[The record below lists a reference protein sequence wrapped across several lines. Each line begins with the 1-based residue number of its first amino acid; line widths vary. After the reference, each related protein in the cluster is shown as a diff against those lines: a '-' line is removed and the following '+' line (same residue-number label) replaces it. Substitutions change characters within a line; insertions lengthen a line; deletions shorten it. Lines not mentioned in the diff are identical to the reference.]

1 MHKAGNFPPF
11 QKAESG
17 ILDMML
23 LATARYII
31 KNRSSLSDTALGFN
45 PVDYTFILGPYDPVF
60 STDGMGQPPPT
71 VVQTGGAAAAAPD
84 PTAADPIANPA
95 GSPAAAAGAGVA
107 GAALAEQAVEAAA
120 ASR

>member
-1 MHKAGNFPPF
+1 
-11 QKAESG
+11 
-17 ILDMML
+17 MML

-71 VVQTGGAAAAAPD
+71 VVQTGGAAAAVPD

-95 GSPAAAAGAGVA
+95 GSPAAAGVVNV
-107 GAALAEQAVEAAA
+107 ALAEQAAEAAA